1 MIRIPA
7 LSFHAWPC
15 STRQIRPTTP
25 RESWLFGWLSVVAL
39 IIVGCSSPAAE
50 TSSVPLDV
58 PPALAASLSGA
69 RTPATDVE
77 QPDDGPA
84 DSDARSLTQS
94 TLTQSTPAQST
105 PAESTPAERETP
117 PPASTATA
125 VAEAT
130 PAPPVAPNP
139 FIDQISSLPP
149 APQGLDALV
158 GDPDPQ
164 PVRLRIDRLD
174 IVAATVIDV
183 GVNEDE
189 TFEVPPADEVGWY
202 RFGPSP
208 GQAGSAVLAAH
219 IAFDGVDGVFR
230 HLEDLKPGDRV
241 EVSYDDGST
250 SAFVV
255 ESITEYDKQSLPDEL
270 FAKDGPAKLALI
282 TCGGAFNRQLR
293 SYESNTVAIAK
304 PL

>member
-1 MIRIPA
+1 
-7 LSFHAWPC
+7 LS
-15 STRQIRPTTP
+15 I
-25 RESWLFGWLSVVAL
+25 VAL
-39 IIVGCSSPAAE
+39 IIVGCSSPTAE
-50 TSSVPLDV
+50 ASSVPLDV
-58 PPALAASLSGA
+58 PPALAASVSGA
-69 RTPATDVE
+69 RSPATDVE
-77 QPDDGPA
+77 QPDDGLA
-84 DSDARSLTQS
+84 DSDAHSLTQ
-94 TLTQSTPAQST
+94 
-105 PAESTPAERETP
+105 STPAERETP

-125 VAEAT
+125 VAKAT

-189 TFEVPPADEVGWY
+189 TFEVPPADKVGWY

-250 SAFVV
+250 SAFLV
-255 ESITEYDKQSLPDEL
+255 ESITEYDKQSLPDGL